1 MARYSENKLVP
12 RVTIIYIA
20 LNKYNIA
27 LNIYNRVSCLVFLA
41 FIKCFCLNCHHNRI
55 PMQISR
61 IGLTFFLFF
70 VLKDKNVI
78 FFLT

>member
-12 RVTIIYIA
+12 RITIIYIA

-27 LNIYNRVSCLVFLA
+27 LNIYNRVSCHVFLA
-41 FIKCFCLNCHHNRI
+41 FIKCGKRFCLNCHHKST

-61 IGLTFFLFF
+61 IGLTFFLC
-70 VLKDKNVI
+70 
-78 FFLT
+78 